1 MPKSH
6 PRKKRAAKK
15 RQAIVLATPQGKI
28 EFADA
33 TARRWLKQFFG
44 RPTRPGLLPR
54 KICRWL
60 ADSPE
65 TRRGVSAV
73 VKRQNARLFVAKQ
86 KASSVQT
93 ILLLLELISGKGE
106 ERSRRHRSLTPRE
119 REVLLWLTR
128 GKSNSQIAEIL
139 AIKSATVSK
148 HLERIYPKL
157 GVENR
162 TAAATLAS
170 ELSDNPH

>member
-6 PRKKRAAKK
+6 RSKKRAAKK
-15 RQAIVLATPQGKI
+15 EQAIVLATPEGKI
-28 EFADA
+28 QFADA
-33 TARRWLKQFFG
+33 TARRWLKKFFG

-60 ADSPE
+60 AGSE
-65 TRRGVSAV
+65 QTGRGVSAV
-73 VKRQNARLFVAKQ
+73 VKRQNTRLVVVKQ
-86 KASSVQT
+86 KASTAQST
-93 ILLLLELISGKGE
+93 LLLLELIKGKGD

-128 GKSNSQIAEIL
+128 GKSNSQIAQIL
-139 AIKSATVSK
+139 GMKPSTVSK

-162 TAAATLAS
+162 TAAANFNLQDRQLTS
-170 ELSDNPH
+170 